1 MPGYRR
7 NDNFIDK
14 TLTIVADVSS
24 RAIPT
29 TGREKEASTY
39 HRDGMPA
46 QSGGEYAEALRNH
59 YEAAR
64 LETDP
69 YDRSHIL
76 HNIGPIHASSGEHAR
91 ASDYHF
97 QALARNPSP
106 PQAPNNTAVIR
117 HHRGEQAIRQ
127 GDLETPEARSDRAA
141 DHRTQAVLPA
151 PNNYTEAQNRSKVT
165 GRFGD

>member
-1 MPGYRR
+1 
-7 NDNFIDK
+7 
-14 TLTIVADVSS
+14 
-24 RAIPT
+24 
-29 TGREKEASTY
+29 
-39 HRDGMPA
+39 MPA

-69 YDRSHIL
+69 HDRSHIL

-91 ASDYHF
+91 ASDHHS

-117 HHRGEQAIRQ
+117 HHVRPPRLYYDISRLITVNTNGFHKSTIQ
-127 GDLETPEARSDRAA
+127 
-141 DHRTQAVLPA
+141 
-151 PNNYTEAQNRSKVT
+151 
-165 GRFGD
+165 